1 MFNKLNL
8 QSGEGYLL
16 TDKLYRKYFSGID
29 VDEGYLLITNKV
41 VYLTDARYF
50 SAVKE
55 KLVSSDIESVLFE
68 NYDSIKKQI
77 QAQNLNTLYLDYE
90 STTLAQNEIYKD
102 FGVLLKNGT
111 ENLQK
116 VRQIKRD
123 FEIDSIK
130 KACEIIQKVVNKVPS
145 IIKTGITEKQ
155 IADFIEEQV
164 LLEGAESLSFDTI
177 VAFGKHAAVPHHQTG
192 DTPLKENE
200 CVLIDTG
207 CLVNGYC
214 SDITRTYFYGKPNEK
229 FLTCYNAVKDANLL
243 ALDKIKEGMEV
254 SFADSIAREY
264 LESKGL
270 KEYFTHSLG
279 HGVGLAIHEQ
289 PYLSKKGVGTF
300 QENMAFTIEPGVY
313 FDGEF
318 GIRIEDTAILKNSKA
333 QRLYSDSK
341 ELIVIQVK

>member
-1 MFNKLNL
+1 M
-8 QSGEGYLL
+8 
-16 TDKLYRKYFSGID
+16 
-29 VDEGYLLITNKV
+29 
-41 VYLTDARYF
+41 
-50 SAVKE
+50 
-55 KLVSSDIESVLFE
+55 
-68 NYDSIKKQI
+68 
-77 QAQNLNTLYLDYE
+77 
-90 STTLAQNEIYKD
+90 
-102 FGVLLKNGT
+102 
-111 ENLQK
+111 
-116 VRQIKRD
+116 
-123 FEIDSIK
+123 
-130 KACEIIQKVVNKVPS
+130 
-145 IIKTGITEKQ
+145 
-155 IADFIEEQV
+155 
-164 LLEGAESLSFDTI
+164 
-177 VAFGKHAAVPHHQTG
+177 
-192 DTPLKENE
+192 
-200 CVLIDTG
+200 
-207 CLVNGYC
+207 VNGYC

-229 FLTCYNAVKDANLL
+229 FLTCYNSVKDANLL